1 MTIFQLRS
9 TLAFWFHFN
18 FQTTSTIYWPS
29 IGWMDLLTPSI
40 AYAAIILTFFS
51 YFIYNLFLILRIR
64 KSQVQTFSF
73 EIPIRSCNFQN
84 TPNFLMIGILW
95 FSFSRHCVPIVIF
108 QQLIQKRIEYTTSI
122 IVKISLSLN
131 LDIDSSG

>member
-9 TLAFWFHFN
+9 TLAFWSYFN

-29 IGWMDLLTPSI
+29 IGWMDLLTSSI
-40 AYAAIILTFFS
+40 AYAAVILTFFS
-51 YFIYNLFLILRIR
+51 YFIYNLFLILRTR

-73 EIPIRSCNFQN
+73 EIPIRSYNFQN
-84 TPNFLMIGILW
+84 TPIFLMIGILW